1 MNLEDIKTLR
11 DLHELVK
18 IGMITEGDFNIK
30 KNEIIN
36 SQKLVSSD
44 DRINLIRELHF
55 LLQKILFL
63 KMILISAVDIMKT
76 FLTF

>member
-36 SQKLVSSD
+36 SQKPVSSD

-63 KMILISAVDIMKT
+63 KMILI
-76 FLTF
+76 